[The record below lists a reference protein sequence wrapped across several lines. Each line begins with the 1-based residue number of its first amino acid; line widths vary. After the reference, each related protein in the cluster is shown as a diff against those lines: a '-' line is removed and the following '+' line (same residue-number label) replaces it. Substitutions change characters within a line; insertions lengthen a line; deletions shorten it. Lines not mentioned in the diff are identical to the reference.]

1 MKKITEFIK
10 LVIKDLKIRMACD
23 AIVLMAVL
31 FSLIFSTVTILSCIG
46 SLFNFG
52 HNLDFFERGSWIFI
66 VIMAISSVS
75 YIVCYLVKAV
85 YDCILHLIN
94 IWKSL

>member
-1 MKKITEFIK
+1 MKKITKFIK

-31 FSLIFSTVTILSCIG
+31 FSLIFGTVAILSCIG

-52 HNLDFFERGSWIFI
+52 HNLDFFERGSWIFMFL
-66 VIMAISSVS
+66 VAIHAAA
-75 YIVCYLVKAV
+75 YIVWYLAKAA
-85 YDCILHLIN
+85 YDYILRLIN